1 MFSRLIGL
9 LALAFAGSAGF
20 AAAADDVPVPALTG
34 AIVDRTGTLSAQD
47 LRSIDADLRAFAAR
61 RGSQVAVLLVPST
74 KPESI
79 EQYSLRVAEAWKIGR
94 AKVDDGVILV
104 VAKEDRALRLE
115 VGYGLEGAIPDA
127 IAKRV
132 ISETI
137 APHFRNGNF
146 AGGIRE
152 GTATLIKLIEG
163 EKLPAPA
170 FAAPPSGAPGIGDLF
185 IPLIIAIVVGGML
198 KGRFGK
204 LLGAAMVGAGFGG
217 LAWGFNGSL
226 MVALAAAII
235 GFLFTLASGS
245 SGGGGGGGSWR
256 DGSSGGFGG
265 GSSGGFGGGGGGFG
279 GGGASGRW

>member
-1 MFSRLIGL
+1 MLSRLIGL
-9 LALAFAGSAGF
+9 LALALAGLVGF
-20 AAAADDVPVPALTG
+20 TAAAAAVPVPPLAG
-34 AIVDRTGTLSAQD
+34 AIVDRSGTLSAQD
-47 LRSIDADLRAFAAR
+47 LRSIDTDLRAFAAR

-79 EQYSLRVAEAWKIGR
+79 EQFSMRVAETWKIGR

-137 APHFRNGNF
+137 APRFRSGDF

-152 GTATLIKLIEG
+152 GTSTLMKLIEG
-163 EKLPAPA
+163 EQLPAPA
-170 FAAPPSGAPGIGDLF
+170 FAAPASGAPGIGDLF
-185 IPLIIAIVVGGML
+185 VPMIIAVAVGSML
-198 KGRFGK
+198 MNAFGK
-204 LLGAAMVGAGFGG
+204 LPGAAMAGAGFGVA
-217 LAWGFNGSL
+217 AWWILGSL
-226 MVALAAAII
+226 LIALAAAFI
-235 GFLFTLASGS
+235 GFLFALFSGASGGRHFGGG
-245 SGGGGGGGSWR
+245 SGGWGGGGS
-256 DGSSGGFGG
+256 GGGFAGGG
-265 GSSGGFGGGGGGFG
+265 GSFG